1 MARSL
6 FPSAIAGGVVV
17 ALIATACD
25 KDDPVKGEEG
35 LKREE
40 LGSFVTDT
48 GGSVAVP
55 FEVPAES
62 VSTLVY
68 CGPYGWDA
76 LATAEYINDPT
87 GAGIYSFEDET
98 ATPMRVGT
106 HADLL
111 PTLLPVSPDLDISA
125 GGYTLGLYVQ
135 ADAYP
140 VTVACDAVH
149 RVQEVGDAA
158 TVDVHVVFVGADQ
171 VVPGLTAA
179 EGETTLQP
187 VLDAVAE
194 LWSTA
199 GVEIGEVTF
208 EDFSG
213 DVERFASVDGDQE
226 FGELLRTVG
235 TPGERKVTF
244 FFVQAITSEDGA
256 TVLGLA
262 GGPPGTAAVGGTSKS
277 GVVVGAADAVE
288 DPDLTARIVAHEG
301 AHFVGLFHTT
311 EKDGSKSDP
320 ISDTPECD
328 ISADADQSG
337 KLEADECGGK
347 GAENLMWWSA
357 SSDSRELSADQGWV
371 FRRSAAVH

>member
-1 MARSL
+1 MLRSL
-6 FPSAIAGGVVV
+6 FPSTLAAGIVV
-17 ALIATACD
+17 ALVASACD
-25 KDDPVKGEEG
+25 KEEGPKGEEG
-35 LKREE
+35 LEREE

-48 GGSVAVP
+48 GGSVPVP

-76 LATAEYINDPT
+76 LATAETIQDPT
-87 GAGIYSFEDET
+87 GATIYDFEDET

-111 PTLLPVSPDLDISA
+111 PMLVPVSPDLDIQA
-125 GGYTLGLYVQ
+125 GTYTLGLYVQ

-140 VTVACDAVH
+140 VTVSCGAVH
-149 RVQEVGDAA
+149 RVQEVGETA
-158 TVDVHVVFVGADQ
+158 TVDVHVVFVGADA
-171 VVPGLTAA
+171 VVPDLNAHGAPD
-179 EGETTLQP
+179 TLQP
-187 VLDAVAE
+187 VLDSVAE
-194 LWSTA
+194 LWSAA
-199 GVEIGEVTF
+199 GVEIGEVTY
-208 EDFSG
+208 EDFDG
-213 DVERFASVDGDQE
+213 DVEKYASVDGDQE
-226 FGELLRTVG
+226 LGELLRTVG
-235 TPGERKVTF
+235 TPGERKITF
-244 FFVQAITSEDGA
+244 FFVQAMTDEDGA
-256 TVLGLA
+256 TILGLA

-277 GVVVGAADAVE
+277 GVVVGAADAVA
-288 DPDLTARIVAHEG
+288 DPDLTARIMAHEG

-320 ISDTPECD
+320 ISDTPACD

-337 KLEADECGGK
+337 KLESDECGGK

-371 FRRSAAVH
+371 FRRSAAVQ